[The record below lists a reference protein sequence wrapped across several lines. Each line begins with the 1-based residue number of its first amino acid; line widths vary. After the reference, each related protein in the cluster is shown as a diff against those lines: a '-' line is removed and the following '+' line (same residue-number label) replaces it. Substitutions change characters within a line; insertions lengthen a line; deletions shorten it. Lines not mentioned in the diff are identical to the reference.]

1 MNKYTN
7 GERVIYATER
17 AFNVI
22 YKKQGF
28 KPLEENTEE
37 VEDEINGEIEDEN
50 IDLDGLKLD
59 ELRKLA
65 KERGIEGYSKMKK
78 EELIEA
84 LRGD

>member
-22 YKKQGF
+22 YKRQGF
-28 KPLEENTEE
+28 KPLEVNTEE
-37 VEDEINGEIEDEN
+37 VAEEINDEIEDEN

-59 ELRKLA
+59 ELRELA
-65 KERGIEGYSKMKK
+65 KERGIEGYSKLKK
-78 EELIEA
+78 DELIAA
-84 LRGD
+84 LAGE

>member
-28 KPLEENTEE
+28 RPVAEETEKVTE
-37 VEDEINGEIEDEN
+37 REINEAEKVDFTN
-50 IDLDGLKLD
+50 LKLD
-59 ELRKLA
+59 ELRELA

-78 EELIEA
+78 DELIEA
-84 LRGD
+84 LKG